1 MKFESK
7 IGKTKYVLEET
18 KTPRVLKVT
27 RVSGDGEKEFFFPKD
42 LIVEYI
48 AYKGG
53 AKMFQMTKDALSE
66 ALK

>member
-18 KTPRVLKVT
+18 KTPRVLRVT
-27 RVSGDGEKEFFFPKD
+27 RINGDGEKEFFFPKD
-42 LIVEYI
+42 LIVEYV
-48 AYKGG
+48 AHKGG
-53 AKMFQMTKDALSE
+53 AKMFQMTKDALLE